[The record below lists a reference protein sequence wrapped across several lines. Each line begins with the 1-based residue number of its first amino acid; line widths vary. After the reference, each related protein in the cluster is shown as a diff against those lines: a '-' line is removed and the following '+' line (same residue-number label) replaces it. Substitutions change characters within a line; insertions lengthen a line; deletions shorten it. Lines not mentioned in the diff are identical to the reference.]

1 MCVGKEDIVN
11 GVYEQQSRSISSH
24 VGPRYGEKHE
34 QVKLVEVLVHVPPFL
49 QGLGAQRSPAKGNE
63 PCFKVSIEM
72 RLFKHELKY
81 YL

>member
-1 MCVGKEDIVN
+1 MLLMVSMSNKAEVEN
-11 GVYEQQSRSISSH
+11 LLRISSH

-63 PCFKVSIEM
+63 S
-72 RLFKHELKY
+72 
-81 YL
+81 